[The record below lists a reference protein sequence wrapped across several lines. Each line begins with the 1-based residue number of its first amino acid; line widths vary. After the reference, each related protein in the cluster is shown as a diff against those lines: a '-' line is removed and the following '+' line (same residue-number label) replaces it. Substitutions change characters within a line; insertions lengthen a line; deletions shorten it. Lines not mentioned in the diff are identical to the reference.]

1 MDDFILLEK
10 RGPVAIITLH
20 RPRILN
26 AWHTPMRN
34 MLVDTLHKV
43 EADEGV
49 RAIIMTGSGDRAFGA
64 GQDLNETKT
73 FNPDRAEEWIGEWER
88 LYDLIRSLSKP
99 LIMALNGV
107 AAGSAFQVA
116 LLGDFRIAHPGV
128 TMGQPEINAG
138 IASTTGPW
146 IMKEMIGLA
155 RTIDLTLTG
164 RMMDADEAHRIGLIN
179 KIVAP
184 QHVLPEAIKLAEE
197 LAEKAP
203 VAMRLN
209 KARFREVT
217 EEGFRDCIRSGVRN
231 QRIAYATGEP
241 ARMMEKFLAE
251 RAERKRQRKNSP

>member
-1 MDDFILLEK
+1 MNDFIVCE
-10 RGPVAIITLH
+10 RHGAVALVRLN
-20 RPRILN
+20 RPEILN
-26 AWHTPMRN
+26 AWHTPMRA
-34 MLVDTLHKV
+34 MLVSRLQEV
-43 EADEGV
+43 EADEAV
-49 RAIIMTGSGDRAFGA
+49 RAVVMTGTGERSFCA

-73 FNPDRAEEWIGEWER
+73 FDPDRAEEWIKEWDL
-88 LYDLIRSLSKP
+88 LYDTVRSASKP
-99 LIMALNGV
+99 LIIALNGL
-107 AAGSAFQVA
+107 AAGSGFQVA
-116 LLGDFRIAHPGV
+116 LLGDFRIGHPGV

-146 IMKEMIGLA
+146 IMREIIGLA

-164 RMMDADEAHRIGLIN
+164 RMMEAEECYRIGVIN
-179 KIVAP
+179 RLVP
-184 QHVLPEAIKLAEE
+184 QEGVLPEAMALAQE

-217 EEGFRDCIRSGVRN
+217 EPGFRDCIAAGIRN

-251 RAERKRQRKNSP
+251 RAERKRRAAAQG